1 MIEQMMH
8 YDGTLRMVT
17 AAPGERRHL
26 QVQLL
31 DQPVTMRRDNVHV
44 GRGTVRP
51 VEKRLR
57 RSSETVAI
65 LLVPREPERRSS
77 APRGDCQHLVH
88 ALEPRRRIGP
98 EMHFRRL
105 GGCRNR

>member
-1 MIEQMMH
+1 MIEQMMQH
-8 YDGTLRMVT
+8 DGTLRMVT
-17 AAPGERRHL
+17 AAPGERCHL
-26 QVQLL
+26 QVQLR

-44 GRGTVRP
+44 GRVTVRP

-77 APRGDCQHLVH
+77 APRGDCPT
-88 ALEPRRRIGP
+88 PRTKKGGP
-98 EMHFRRL
+98 LRDRPKSFDAAWA
-105 GGCRNR
+105 